1 LEQQCPG
8 LSLGLVQGPHRGGQ
22 QKQGWRT
29 PSWQYWCRQLE
40 SSGCHGT
47 GIASLPRDQD
57 KKAGAALAS
66 KKADKAAK
74 SDKGAKKGGLFGTIR
89 TYFRDVKSEIH
100 RVVWPS
106 KRELRN
112 YSVAAIAMLIVCGVF
127 FWLVDTGFVALL
139 VGFTGLRG

>member
-1 LEQQCPG
+1 MAKKERQKRSARKARAAERAELEA
-8 LSLGLVQGPHRGGQ
+8 
-22 QKQGWRT
+22 KQAA
-29 PSWQYWCRQLE
+29 SAA
-40 SSGCHGT
+40 SSDSPK
-47 GIASLPRDQD
+47 ASD

-66 KKADKAAK
+66 KKADAAAK
-74 SDKGAKKGGLFGTIR
+74 AEKGTKKSGLFGTIR

-106 KRELRN
+106 RRELKN

-139 VGFTGLRG
+139 VAYTGLRG

>member
-1 LEQQCPG
+1 MAKKERQKRSARKARAAERAELEAMQAG
-8 LSLGLVQGPHRGGQ
+8 SAA
-22 QKQGWRT
+22 
-29 PSWQYWCRQLE
+29 
-40 SSGCHGT
+40 SSDSSK
-47 GIASLPRDQD
+47 ASE
-57 KKAGAALAS
+57 KKAGAALAA